1 MEVADQHFEALGA
14 QHLMNGFQGVDEQ
27 QVGQGRHQYHHR
39 MALRRSQGTGRG
51 VDHVVEFQ
59 RGFLDFFHQF
69 SGHGADA
76 TQGAGGGDR
85 ADAGQSGNFVQGRAA
100 SGAGIFIVL
109 GCVHRRL
116 AKQNSRH

>member
-1 MEVADQHFEALGA
+1 MALGR
-14 QHLMNGFQGVDEQ
+14 
-27 QVGQGRHQYHHR
+27 GQGAGGRVDDIVELQ
-39 MALRRSQGTGRG
+39 RR
-51 VDHVVEFQ
+51 
-59 RGFLDFFHQF
+59 FLHFFHQF

-100 SGAGIFIVL
+100 SGASIFIVL